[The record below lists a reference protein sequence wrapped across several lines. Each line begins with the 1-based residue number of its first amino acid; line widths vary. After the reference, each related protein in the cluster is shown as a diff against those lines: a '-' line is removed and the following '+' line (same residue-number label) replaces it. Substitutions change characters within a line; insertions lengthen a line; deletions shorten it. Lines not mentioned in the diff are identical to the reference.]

1 MALLIVEARKANN
14 DEGTDRVAVHLP
26 ALMLT
31 GTDGRMTGEATLIEC
46 EGRTTWTAEF
56 VRR

>member
-26 ALMLT
+26 ALMFT
-31 GTDGRMTGEATLIEC
+31 GDRWPDHRRGRCVDRPRVSPEWA
-46 EGRTTWTAEF
+46 
-56 VRR
+56 RR